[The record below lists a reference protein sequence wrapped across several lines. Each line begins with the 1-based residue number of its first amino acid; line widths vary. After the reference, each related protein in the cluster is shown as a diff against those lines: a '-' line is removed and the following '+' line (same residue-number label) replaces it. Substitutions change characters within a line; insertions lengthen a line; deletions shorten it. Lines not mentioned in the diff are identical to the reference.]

1 MADIVGCRCIIGL
14 HFFEPYKE
22 VEIKNVR
29 GEVEAINIISKC
41 KNCGKLKDHVV
52 PVMSNRY

>member
-1 MADIVGCRCIIGL
+1 MDDTVSYKCVIGL
-14 HFFEPYKE
+14 HSYEPYKE

-29 GEVEAINIISKC
+29 GEIEAINIISKC